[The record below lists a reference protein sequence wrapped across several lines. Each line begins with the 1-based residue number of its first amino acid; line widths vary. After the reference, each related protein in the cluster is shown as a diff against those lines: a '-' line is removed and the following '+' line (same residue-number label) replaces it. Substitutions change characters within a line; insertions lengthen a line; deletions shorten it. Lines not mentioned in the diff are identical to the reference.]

1 MGIDKKRKRNKFLK
15 NNNNKNTGK
24 EINQLT
30 HAWKPSLV
38 LKLVLHFI
46 MGWMLRTEVI
56 TGGRMKHCKHWDWQW
71 APIKLLNDPEKMLKL
86 EANSWND
93 LDYLTLKQGDLLRSD
108 KTMIWCWPSF
118 HRRPVSSYLWIH
130 IRHCRPKTKCCKAI
144 AWFFFPMCFLFLQVD
159 KNRLDKS

>member
-56 TGGRMKHCKHWDWQW
+56 TGGRMKHCKH
-71 APIKLLNDPEKMLKL
+71 
-86 EANSWND
+86 
-93 LDYLTLKQGDLLRSD
+93 
-108 KTMIWCWPSF
+108 
-118 HRRPVSSYLWIH
+118 
-130 IRHCRPKTKCCKAI
+130 
-144 AWFFFPMCFLFLQVD
+144 
-159 KNRLDKS
+159 